1 MRLRALTIR
10 RLPGVKEPVILDCV
24 PDGITVVTGP
34 NASGKS
40 SILRALSAV
49 LAPESDA
56 DSVDVTVEFES
67 GDGERWRAER
77 RHGPVQWF
85 RDDEPSQAIP
95 TAPSAPVLE
104 SHWLTVE
111 DLMSPT
117 AAWGDSAN
125 AGSLARQLAVEL
137 SGGIDYDQ
145 LRRSLL
151 PSARSRQVLVAP
163 ARALRQA
170 RSVASQA
177 ARSAA
182 DLQQRQEAVES
193 LEALLAAGA
202 AQKVRLDCLVTVR
215 DWHAAQGYLEQAQ
228 NRMRQ
233 FPVGIAA
240 VTDKDLTAA
249 QDFQEQLEK
258 ARAAAAEAT
267 RSRAVAEARAREL
280 HTADVA
286 DVERHLAG
294 ACTQL
299 ATASAAL
306 TARTAAE
313 RDLAGAEAAH
323 HYSQDLLAAAGAGQ
337 SRRSP
342 TCVSASELATAMSL
356 ADRHSLV
363 HRRRQQ
369 LVANAPD
376 VEPDPGP
383 GSAEHLLAAEGCL
396 QEWLAADALARPQ
409 SASPTAT
416 TTWLHWGVTVTG
428 AAALATVVFLAVL
441 ASPSTS
447 RALWLAGFGLLGLSC
462 LLVASLRATQRQTQP
477 VRGALSAARVRFEAV
492 DVAPPQT
499 WTRAAVAARA
509 QQIRQEWL
517 DTNQK
522 SQQRLAAVQAAWALR
537 DTDNELALVESE
549 VAAFQEQHGF
559 DPNQS
564 APQTA
569 LFLSRLNDFQRC
581 HEEVLRCQAS
591 IETHDREYRQA
602 RSQACRHVAAATGT
616 APSLD
621 CTLDELNRQVEL
633 VRSRLTTIRLADQ
646 EHKHARQM
654 EASTATALNFTRSQW
669 QQWWEDRGLEPGNAQ
684 TLQHRVSQLPEF
696 RAASDELHRQAGVVD
711 SLKQRIDQRPDS
723 AELAELPLDVVLAEI
738 ETLEAEE
745 RKRDQLISDLGEVAG
760 RVAAARERREVERA
774 HAELCAAQDNVDAK
788 FGMFV
793 QGVIMEELIAFVE
806 EAHERDARPAAID
819 QAIADFEMFTH
830 GAFSFSLGTSGEVT
844 AIDVLDGRRPL
855 DPELLSTGTRTQLFL
870 ALRTG
875 WLAVVAPAP
884 GGLPLVLDEALT
896 TTDESRFGVIAQS
909 LARLARRDGRQ
920 VLCLSA
926 RFSDVHLWRHYC
938 PEVHHLHLAP
948 HGAGRH
954 KEWIPT
960 PLPHIDPPN
969 IPSPVGLSS
978 EQWAHMVGVRPICTQ
993 DSTESQDLWHL
1004 FRDDCH
1010 FVAELRRRYRIHS
1023 VGQFD
1028 ILTAHEA
1035 PGILAESPARASDA
1049 RLRCQLFTAW
1059 FGQLRLGRDLP
1070 IDEPVLRESGAVSSS
1085 FLGPVS
1091 ELVAAVGGDGRAL
1104 LERLRARDIKG
1115 FRDAKIDAL
1124 EEWLH
1129 SSHYLDD
1136 RPTTTPDDRRLI
1148 LIAQAADSVPV
1159 GDVDRWWR
1167 WWEAGVSLES
1177 PQRDKPPVEALA

>member
-1 MRLRALTIR
+1 MRLRTLTIR

-56 DSVDVTVEFES
+56 DSADITVEFES
-67 GDGERWRAER
+67 GNGERWRAER
-77 RHGPVQWF
+77 RHGPVRWF
-85 RDDEPSQAIP
+85 RNDEPSQATP
-95 TAPSAPVLE
+95 TALSAPVLE

-111 DLMSPT
+111 DLMSPQT
-117 AAWGDSAN
+117 AWGNSAN
-125 AGSLARQLAVEL
+125 ARSLARQLAVEL

-151 PSARSRQVLVAP
+151 PSARSRQILGAP

-170 RSVASQA
+170 RSGVSQA

-182 DLQQRQEAVES
+182 ELQQRQEAVES
-193 LEALLAAGA
+193 LETLLAAGA

-215 DWHAAQGYLEQAQ
+215 DWHAARGNLEQAQ
-228 NRMRQ
+228 NRVRQ
-233 FPVGIAA
+233 FPVSIAA
-240 VTDKDLTAA
+240 VTDKDLAAA
-249 QDFQEQLEK
+249 QGFQEQLEK
-258 ARAAAAEAT
+258 AQAAAAEAT
-267 RSRAVAEARAREL
+267 RSRAVAEAQAREL
-280 HTADVA
+280 RTAPVA
-286 DVERHLAG
+286 DVERHLAA

-306 TARTAAE
+306 TARAAAE
-313 RDLAGAEAAH
+313 RDLASAEAAH
-323 HYSQDLLAAAGAGQ
+323 QYSQDLLAAADVGH

-356 ADRHSLV
+356 ADRHNLV

-369 LVANAPD
+369 LVANAPE
-376 VEPDPGP
+376 VESDLDPA
-383 GSAEHLLAAEGCL
+383 SAEHLSDAEECL
-396 QEWLAADALARPQ
+396 QEWLAAEALARPQ
-409 SASPTAT
+409 SASPTGT
-416 TTWLHWGVTVTG
+416 PTWLHWGVTVAG
-428 AAALATVVFLAVL
+428 AAALATVVSLAVL

-447 RALWLAGFGLLGLSC
+447 RALWLAGLGLLGLSC

-477 VRGALSAARVRFEAV
+477 VRGALSAARVRFEAA

-522 SQQRLAAVQAAWALR
+522 SQQRLAAEQMASALR

-549 VAAFQEQHGF
+549 VATFQEHHGF
-559 DPNQS
+559 DPTQS

-581 HEEVLRCQAS
+581 HEEVLRCQTS
-591 IETHDREYRQA
+591 VESHDREYRHA
-602 RSQACRHVAAATGT
+602 RSQACHHVAAATGT
-616 APSLD
+616 APSFD
-621 CTLDELNRQVEL
+621 FTLDELNRQVEL

-646 EHKHARQM
+646 EHEHARQM
-654 EASTATALNFTRSQW
+654 AASTAAALNFARSQW
-669 QQWWEDRGLEPGNAQ
+669 QQWWEARGLEPGNVQ
-684 TLQHRVSQLPEF
+684 TLQHLVSQLPAF
-696 RAASDELHRQAGVVD
+696 RAASDELYRQSGVVD
-711 SLKQRIDQRPDS
+711 SLMQRIEQRPDR
-723 AELAELPLDVVLAEI
+723 AELTEIPLDAVLAEI
-738 ETLEAEE
+738 DTLEAEE
-745 RKRDQLISDLGEVAG
+745 LKRDRLISELGEVSG

-774 HAELCAAQDNVDAK
+774 HAELGAAQDNLDAK
-788 FGMFV
+788 FRMFV
-793 QGVIMEELIAFVE
+793 QGVVMEELIAFVE

-844 AIDVLDGRRPL
+844 AIDVLDGRKPL

-875 WLAVVAPAP
+875 WLAVVAPGV

-926 RFSDVHLWRHYC
+926 RVSDASLWRHYC

-948 HGAGRH
+948 PGADRH
-954 KEWIPT
+954 EEWIPT
-960 PLPHIDPPN
+960 PLPHIDPPH
-969 IPSPVGLSS
+969 IPSPHGLSS

-993 DSTESQDLWHL
+993 DSAESQDLWHL
-1004 FRDDCH
+1004 FRDDCD
-1010 FVAELRRRYRIHS
+1010 FVAELRLRYQIHS
-1023 VGQFD
+1023 VGQFE

-1035 PGILAESPARASDA
+1035 QGIFSDSRARASGA
-1049 RLRCQLFTAW
+1049 RLRCQLFKAW
-1059 FGQLRLGRDLP
+1059 FGQVRLGHDRP
-1070 IDEPVLRESGAVSSS
+1070 IDAPVLRESGAVSNS
-1085 FLGPVS
+1085 FLDPVS
-1091 ELVAAVGGDGRAL
+1091 ELVAAVGGDGRVL

-1129 SSHYLDD
+1129 SSRYLDD
-1136 RPTTTPDDRRLI
+1136 RPTTTPDDRRLF

-1159 GDVDRWWR
+1159 DDVAQWWR
-1167 WWEAGVSLES
+1167 WWEAGVSPQS